1 MPFDL
6 CLLNWS
12 VGSFWI
18 KQNRCNQIKL
28 PFIIILKSFDFCGI
42 YQNFNWKKEQ
52 KIVSWM
58 IFNAL
63 KSVFLKK
70 RFFQTVF
77 NWRVFIVKLFNFIE
91 LRVFCF
97 FLFRKKRGKNYWKVL
112 WLDWKV
118 TNYSQFSGNKFTTFL
133 LDFDEKATPKNDF
146 GEFFESKITDIRKA
160 RKIKS
165 RNE

>member
-28 PFIIILKSFDFCGI
+28 PFIISLKSFDFCGI
-42 YQNFNWKKEQ
+42 YWNFNWKKEQ

-70 RFFQTVF
+70 RFSQTDF

-97 FLFRKKRGKNYWKVL
+97 FFCFEKNVEKIIEKCYDWIEKSQITHNFLEINLLHFCLTLTKKRHQRMILK
-112 WLDWKV
+112 
-118 TNYSQFSGNKFTTFL
+118 SFSGAK
-133 LDFDEKATPKNDF
+133 
-146 GEFFESKITDIRKA
+146 
-160 RKIKS
+160 
-165 RNE
+165 